1 MLVPDEQM
9 EEHVFLKGVNIA
21 VLIFTHSYVS
31 TRQKNINKFHS
42 VIPLSVTPIIYYMI
56 LIWDTRATQ

>member
-31 TRQKNINKFHS
+31 TRKKNINKFHS
-42 VIPLSVTPIIYYMI
+42 VIPLSVTPIIFYMI
-56 LIWDTRATQ
+56 LIRDTRATQ